1 MISRFQRC
9 VGFRLFRLFRWQLE
23 IWCCPKG
30 EVIPLHVHE
39 HCDSRITHW
48 VGNVEWMM
56 GDKRRT
62 LSINNIGWT
71 RHVPAGAVHGAKVH
85 SFSIFTNL
93 EKWTGR
99 PSSAAEDFL
108 LA

>member
-23 IWCCPKG
+23 IWCRPKG

-99 PSSAAEDFL
+99 PSSAAEDFV